1 MLPKVR
7 HCATKLGL
15 SLSYCV
21 CAHLRRYFLEFQP
34 PQMCSCEFFQKPN
47 CTVRGVDDAAR
58 QANAD
63 RPTSGPEKRWSG
75 GVRQEQKQ
83 QEKRRQ

>member
-63 RPTSGPEKRWSG
+63 RPTCRSG

>member
-1 MLPKVR
+1 M
-7 HCATKLGL
+7 
-15 SLSYCV
+15 
-21 CAHLRRYFLEFQP
+21 EFQP

-63 RPTSGPEKRWSG
+63 RPTSGPEKRRSG
-75 GVRQEQKQ
+75 GVRQEQEKQ
-83 QEKRRQ
+83 QEKRSA